1 MSINDCGLLST
12 LIIGQTQMDTNETG
26 IKTLRWRQSDGLMDG
41 MKWPSSTRH
50 VLFLAFHNVS
60 HFPQCSYMFISTH
73 LYEWLSNW
81 GCHSMLCL
89 SPLRVRCLVGNRPLS
104 AVWYLNGSYT
114 LHAARVQ
121 FIKEASQVEVRAGL
135 TEHMNHWRLETKLLT
150 DRVFQNKDLR

>member
-26 IKTLRWRQSDGLMDG
+26 IKTWRWRQSDGLMDG

-89 SPLRVRCLVGNRPLS
+89 SPLRRRYGTWTAAIPS
-104 AVWYLNGSYT
+104 
-114 LHAARVQ
+114 HAARVQ

>member
-114 LHAARVQ
+114 LPRRTRPVHQRSITSWGTSRADWAH
-121 FIKEASQVEVRAGL
+121 ESLEVR
-135 TEHMNHWRLETKLLT
+135 N
-150 DRVFQNKDLR
+150 